1 MVNIPEMPTGAEFD
15 GLFIQPLTPIA
26 DSLIGSFFVGLLPL
40 ILVLVLLGIFRVPA
54 HLASLSGLI
63 VW

>member
-1 MVNIPEMPTGAEFD
+1 MVNIPPTPTGPEFD

-26 DSLIGSFFVGLLPL
+26 DNLIGSFFVGLIPL